1 MGPTGLLIQVPN
13 CFLQSGKDVISQFS
27 IELLCAEDL
36 PDCVELQQLVWNFD
50 RNDLVSDQ
58 MLATCQNYGGI
69 LLGARMSDGSLG
81 GFAFSFPAIWKEQ
94 IHQHSHM
101 LAVREELQDRG
112 IGIALKFAQYKE
124 ARLRGFQMLT
134 WTFDPLETKNAHLN
148 LNKIGVI
155 VQHYYINLYGEQT
168 SSELHSGLGTD
179 RFLAEWVIE
188 KDNLSTN
195 ICFQLKPD
203 EMLSYPQIMPTRIFE
218 HKWLAPDTPNL
229 TEMAPRLLVEVPKDI
244 QGLKRHSLKLAM
256 DWRLQIRKVFTLYFS
271 RGYQVSR
278 LLISSDCEKDN
289 NSRMF
294 YLLEVQEK
302 RGSVS

>member
-1 MGPTGLLIQVPN
+1 M
-13 CFLQSGKDVISQFS
+13 
-27 IELLCAEDL
+27 CAEDL
-36 PDCVELQQLVWNFD
+36 PDCVELQQSVWKFD
-50 RNDLVSDQ
+50 KNDLVSSQ
-58 MLATCQNYGGI
+58 MLATCQCYGGI

-81 GFAFSFPAIWKEQ
+81 GFVFSFSAIWKDQ

-101 LAVREELQDRG
+101 LAVREELQDQG
-112 IGIALKFAQYKE
+112 IGLALKSAQYKE
-124 ARLRGFQMLT
+124 ARLQGFQMLT

-148 LNKIGVI
+148 LNKIGV
-155 VQHYYINLYGEQT
+155 VVKHYYINLYGKQT

-179 RFLAEWVIE
+179 RFLAEWIIE

-195 ICFQLKPD
+195 RCFQLEPD
-203 EMLSYPQIMPTRIFE
+203 EMLSCPQVMPTRVFE

-244 QGLKRHSLKLAM
+244 QGLKRHSLKVAM
-256 DWRLQIRKVFTLYFS
+256 DWRLQIRKVFTHYFS

-278 LLISSDCEKDN
+278 LLISSALEKDN

-294 YLLEVQEK
+294 YLLEVKGK
-302 RGSVS
+302 RGSVR